1 MRLSELMVVPV
12 AIWFRVAGGRIRS
25 IETFFDAT
33 EYRRMIEID

>member
-1 MRLSELMVVPV
+1 MRLSEVMVIPV
-12 AIWFRVAGGRIRS
+12 VVWFRVAAGRISS